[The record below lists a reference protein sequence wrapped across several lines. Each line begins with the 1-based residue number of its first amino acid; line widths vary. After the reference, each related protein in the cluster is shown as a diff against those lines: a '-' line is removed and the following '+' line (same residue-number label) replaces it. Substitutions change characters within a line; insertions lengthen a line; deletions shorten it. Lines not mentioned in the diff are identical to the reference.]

1 MRPEGLSERK
11 TPLTPSGIESATF
24 RLVPQCLKQL
34 QSTINTRNKRAYGSL
49 GMGQVLYFRT
59 CKDKEKL
66 QKGNEKKTA
75 HRKAV
80 PLSLSLCRNSFA
92 VTQIHQTF
100 RGRIKTNHRYSIP
113 QCGTIK
119 LTVTTKANGTSPLHC
134 CLI

>member
-80 PLSLSLCRNSFA
+80 PLSLSLSA
-92 VTQIHQTF
+92 ETVSQS
-100 RGRIKTNHRYSIP
+100 HRYTKRFAEELKRTIDTAFHNVVQLNSKLP
-113 QCGTIK
+113 QR
-119 LTVTTKANGTSPLHC
+119 LTVRHPSTVV
-134 CLI
+134 